1 MAHTDL
7 SRGAGEA
14 QASSDRSIEQAT
26 LIGTLL
32 HLWPY
37 IWPGDRVDLKMRV
50 VWSMVLLLV
59 AKLAT
64 LSVPFTFKWAIDA
77 LTGAGSAPV
86 QPSNWTMWLIASP
99 LIMTGSYGA
108 IRVLMAILTQWRDGI
123 FARVA
128 MHAVRKLAYLT
139 FVHMHEL
146 SLRFHLE
153 RKTGGLTRVLMAI
166 LTQWR
171 DGIFARVAMH
181 AVRKLA
187 YLTFVHMHELSLRF
201 HLERKTGGLTRVLER
216 GRLGIEV
223 IVRMVILQLA
233 PTIVEVSLLMGVL
246 LWQFDWRYVLV
257 TMITVVIFMYYTYVA
272 TEWRIEIRR
281 KMNDSDTEANTKA
294 IDSLLNYETVKYFS
308 AEEREATRYDR
319 SMERYERN
327 SVKTYTSL
335 AVLNT
340 GQAVIFTAG
349 LTATMLMCAIGVRN
363 GTNTVGD
370 FVMVNAMM
378 IQLYQP
384 LNFMGMVYREIKQAV
399 IDIEK
404 MFSVLSRNPEIKDVP
419 GAKPLIVT
427 TGSVRFDDVRFSYD
441 PERPILKGLS
451 FEVPAGKTVAIV
463 GPSGAG
469 KSTISRLLFRL
480 YDVSSGKILID
491 GQDIRNV
498 TQSSLRASIGMVP
511 QDTVLFNDT
520 IRYNIRYGRWDADDA
535 EVEQA
540 AQLAQIDG
548 FIRMSPKGYE
558 TQVGER
564 GLKLSGGEKQRV
576 AIARTVLKAPPIL
589 VLDEATSALD
599 SHTEQE
605 IQDALERVSR
615 NRTSLV
621 IAHRLSTIVG
631 ADEIIVLDQGR
642 IAERGTHSQ
651 LLATDGLYASMW
663 NRQREAQEARER
675 LARIADENEAPNRAP
690 PPVDDVLVTPAA
702 AE

>member
-1 MAHTDL
+1 MTHHD
-7 SRGAGEA
+7 SRGPGPAGPVA
-14 QASSDRSIEQAT
+14 DRSFEQAT
-26 LIGTLL
+26 LIGTLV

-50 VWSMVLLLV
+50 VWSVVLLLI
-59 AKLAT
+59 AKVAT
-64 LSVPFTFKWAIDA
+64 LAVPFTFKWAIDA
-77 LTGAGSAPV
+77 LTGADTAPL

-99 LIMTGSYGA
+99 LIMTVSYGA
-108 IRVLMAILTQWRDGI
+108 LRIVMAVLTQWRDGI

-128 MHAVRKLAYLT
+128 MHAVRKLA
-139 FVHMHEL
+139 
-146 SLRFHLE
+146 S
-153 RKTGGLTRVLMAI
+153 I
-166 LTQWR
+166 
-171 DGIFARVAMH
+171 
-181 AVRKLA
+181 
-187 YLTFVHMHELSLRF
+187 TFVHMHELSLRF

-223 IVRMVILQLA
+223 IVRMVILQLV
-233 PTIVEVSLLMGVL
+233 PTIVEVSLLMAVL
-246 LWQFDWRYVLV
+246 LWKFDWRYVLA
-257 TMITVVIFMYYTYVA
+257 TMTTVVVFMYYTYIA

-281 KMNDSDTEANTKA
+281 KMNESDTEANTKA
-294 IDSLLNYETVKYFS
+294 IDSLLNYETVKYFG
-308 AEEREATRYDR
+308 AEAREANRYDQ
-319 SMERYERN
+319 SMARYERA

-335 AVLNT
+335 ALLNT
-340 GQAVIFTAG
+340 GQAIIFTAG
-349 LTATMLMCAIGVRN
+349 LTATMLMCAIGVRS
-363 GTNTVGD
+363 GKNTVGD

-384 LNFMGMVYREIKQAV
+384 LNFMGMVYREIKQAI

-404 MFSVLSRNPEIKDVP
+404 MFAVLSKPPEIKDIP
-419 GAKPLIVT
+419 GARELAVT
-427 TGSVRFDDVRFSYD
+427 AGHLRFDNVRFSYD
-441 PERPILKGLS
+441 PERPILRDLS

-480 YDVSSGKILID
+480 YDVSGGRILID

-498 TQSSLRASIGMVP
+498 TQTSLRASIGMVP

-520 IRYNIRYGRWDADDA
+520 IRYNIRYGRWDATDA
-535 EVEQA
+535 EVEEA

-576 AIARTVLKAPPIL
+576 AIARTVLKGPPIL

-599 SHTEQE
+599 SHTEHE
-605 IQDALERVSR
+605 IQGALERVAR

-631 ADEIIVLDQGR
+631 ADEIIVLDQGL
-642 IAERGTHSQ
+642 IAERGTHAQ
-651 LLATDGLYASMW
+651 LLATGGLYASMW
-663 NRQREAQEARER
+663 NRQREAEEARQR
-675 LARIADENEAPNRAP
+675 LARIADENAAPNRAP
-690 PPVDDVLVTPAA
+690 PPVDDAPATPVAAELTTPAA

>member
-1 MAHTDL
+1 MAQTDSPL
-7 SRGAGEA
+7 HATDALPSQTSADER
-14 QASSDRSIEQAT
+14 AT
-26 LIGTLL
+26 LIGTLV

-37 IWPGDRVDLKMRV
+37 IWPSDRTDLKARV
-50 VWSMVLLLV
+50 LWSVVLLLV

-64 LSVPFTFKWAIDA
+64 LSVPFTSDWA
-77 LTGAGSAPV
+77 T
-86 QPSNWTMWLIASP
+86 WLIASP
-99 LIMTGSYGA
+99 LIMTVSYGA
-108 IRVLMAILTQWRDGI
+108 LRVLMAVLTQWRDGI

-128 MHAVRKLAYLT
+128 MHAVRKLATIT
-139 FVHMHEL
+139 F
-146 SLRFHLE
+146 
-153 RKTGGLTRVLMAI
+153 I
-166 LTQWR
+166 
-171 DGIFARVAMH
+171 
-181 AVRKLA
+181 
-187 YLTFVHMHELSLRF
+187 HMHELSLRF

-216 GRLGIEV
+216 GRNGIET
-223 IVRMVILQLA
+223 IVRMVILQLI
-233 PTIVEVSLLMGVL
+233 PTIVEVSLLMGVM
-246 LWQFDWRYVLV
+246 LWQFDWRYVLA
-257 TMITVVIFMYYTYVA
+257 TLITVVVFMYFTYAA
-272 TEWRIEIRR
+272 TEWRIAIRR

-294 IDSLLNYETVKYFS
+294 IDSLLNYETVKYFG
-308 AEEREATRYDR
+308 AETREAARYDR
-319 SMERYERN
+319 SMERYEQA

-340 GQAVIFTAG
+340 GQALIFTFG

-363 GTNTVGD
+363 GHNTVGD

-384 LNFMGMVYREIKQAV
+384 LNFMGMVYREIKQAI

-404 MFSVLSRNPEIKDVP
+404 MFEVLTRNPEVKDVP
-419 GAKPLIVT
+419 GAKPLVVT
-427 TGSVRFDDVRFSYD
+427 SGSVRFEDVRFAYD

-480 YDVSSGKILID
+480 YDLSGGRITID
-491 GQDIRNV
+491 GQDIRTV
-498 TQSSLRASIGMVP
+498 TQTSLRAAIGMVP

-520 IRYNIRYGRWDADDA
+520 IRYNIRYGRWEAGDA
-535 EVEQA
+535 EIEEA
-540 AQLAQIDG
+540 ARLAQIDG
-548 FIRMSPKGYE
+548 LIRLAPHGYE

-599 SHTEQE
+599 SHTEHE
-605 IQDALERVSR
+605 IQGALDRVAR

-621 IAHRLSTIVG
+621 IAHRLSTIVA
-631 ADEIIVLDQGR
+631 ADEIIVLDQGL
-642 IAERGTHSQ
+642 IAERGTHGQ
-651 LLATDGLYASMW
+651 LLASGGLYASMW
-663 NRQREAQEARER
+663 NRQREAEAARER
-675 LARIADENEAPNRAP
+675 LAQIDDKNDAPNRVP
-690 PPVDDVLVTPAA
+690 PPVEDPIATA

>member
-1 MAHTDL
+1 MAHTD
-7 SRGAGEA
+7 SSAGAGEA
-14 QASSDRSIEQAT
+14 LPSSNKPIEQAT
-26 LIGTLL
+26 LMGTLA

-50 VWSMVLLLV
+50 VWSIVLLLI

-77 LTGAGSAPV
+77 LTGADTAPV
-86 QPSNWTMWLIASP
+86 QSSNWTMWLIASP
-99 LIMTGSYGA
+99 LIMTASYGA
-108 IRVLMAILTQWRDGI
+108 LRVIMA
-123 FARVA
+123 V
-128 MHAVRKLAYLT
+128 
-139 FVHMHEL
+139 
-146 SLRFHLE
+146 
-153 RKTGGLTRVLMAI
+153 

-223 IVRMVILQLA
+223 IVRMVILQLV

-246 LWQFDWRYVLV
+246 LWQFDWRYVVATL
-257 TMITVVIFMYYTYVA
+257 ITVVVFMYYTYIA

-281 KMNDSDTEANTKA
+281 KMNESDTEANTKA

-308 AEEREATRYDR
+308 AEEREARRYDR
-319 SMERYERN
+319 SMEGYERA

-340 GQAVIFTAG
+340 GQAIIFTAG
-349 LTATMLMCAIGVRN
+349 LTATMVMCAIGVRS
-363 GTNTVGD
+363 GKNTVGD

-384 LNFMGMVYREIKQAV
+384 LNFMGMVYREIKQAI

-404 MFSVLSRNPEIKDVP
+404 MFEVLARDTEIKDMP
-419 GAKPLIVT
+419 GAKPLVVT
-427 TGSVRFDDVRFSYD
+427 AGHLRFDDVRFSYE
-441 PERPILKGLS
+441 PARPILKGLS

-480 YDVSSGKILID
+480 YDVSSGSITID
-491 GQDIRNV
+491 GQDIRDV
-498 TQSSLRASIGMVP
+498 TQTSLRAAIGMVP

-520 IRYNIRYGRWDADDA
+520 IRYNIRYGRWDAGDA
-535 EVEQA
+535 EVEEA
-540 AQLAQIDG
+540 ARLAQIDP

-599 SHTEQE
+599 SHTEAE
-605 IQDALERVSR
+605 IQEALDRVSR

-621 IAHRLSTIVG
+621 IAHRLSTIVA

-642 IAERGTHSQ
+642 IAERGTHGE
-651 LLATDGLYASMW
+651 LLVKGGLYASMW
-663 NRQREAQEARER
+663 NRQREAEEARER
-675 LARIADENEAPNRAP
+675 LALVDDDNEAPSRLP
-690 PPVDDVLVTPAA
+690 PPVDDAIATA

>member
-1 MAHTDL
+1 MSQDDL
-7 SRGAGEA
+7 TAPTSPVSAPDNALG
-14 QASSDRSIEQAT
+14 QASLT
-26 LIGTLL
+26 GTLA

-37 IWPGDRVDLKMRV
+37 IWPGDRADLKMRV
-50 VWSMVLLLV
+50 VWSVVLLLA
-59 AKLAT
+59 AKIAT
-64 LSVPFTFKWAIDA
+64 LAVPFTFKWATDA
-77 LTGAGSAPV
+77 LTGADTAPV
-86 QPSNWTMWLIASP
+86 QASNWMLWVIAAP
-99 LIMTGSYGA
+99 IVLTVGYGA
-108 IRVLMAILTQWRDGI
+108 LRVVMG
-123 FARVA
+123 V
-128 MHAVRKLAYLT
+128 
-139 FVHMHEL
+139 
-146 SLRFHLE
+146 
-153 RKTGGLTRVLMAI
+153 

-216 GRLGIEV
+216 GRNGIET
-223 IVRMVILQLA
+223 IVRMVILQLV
-233 PTIVEVSLLMGVL
+233 PTIVEVALLMAVL
-246 LWQFDWRYVLV
+246 LWKFDWRYVAATL
-257 TMITVVIFMYYTYVA
+257 ITVVIYMYYTYIA
-272 TEWRIEIRR
+272 TEWRIGIRR

-294 IDSLLNYETVKYFS
+294 IDSLLNYETVKYFG
-308 AEEREATRYDR
+308 AEEREAARYDR
-319 SMERYERN
+319 SMERYERA
-327 SVKTYTSL
+327 SVKAYTSL
-335 AVLNT
+335 AVLNA

-349 LTATMLMCAIGVRN
+349 LTATMAMCAVGVRS
-363 GTNTVGD
+363 GRNTVGD

-384 LNFMGMVYREIKQAV
+384 LNFMGMVYREIKQAI
-399 IDIEK
+399 IDIEM
-404 MFSVLSRNPEIKDVP
+404 MFNVLSRKAEIKDIP
-419 GAKPLIVT
+419 GAVPLIVT
-427 TGSVRFDDVRFSYD
+427 SGNVRFDNVHFAYEPD
-441 PERPILKGLS
+441 RPILKGLS

-480 YDVSSGKILID
+480 YDVSSGRILID

-498 TQSSLRASIGMVP
+498 TQNSLRAAIGMVP

-520 IRYNIRYGRWDADDA
+520 IRYNIRYGRWDATDA
-535 EVEQA
+535 EVEEA
-540 AQLAQIDG
+540 AGLAQIDG

-576 AIARTVLKAPPIL
+576 AIARTILKGPPVL

-599 SHTEQE
+599 SHTERE

-621 IAHRLSTIVG
+621 IAHRLSTIVT

-642 IAERGTHSQ
+642 IAERGTHDQ
-651 LLATDGLYASMW
+651 LLASGGLYASMW
-663 NRQREAQEARER
+663 NRQREAQEAREK
-675 LARIADENEAPNRAP
+675 LARIADENEAPNREP

>member
-1 MAHTDL
+1 MAHPH
-7 SRGAGEA
+7 SSPQAGETPP
-14 QASSDRSIEQAT
+14 QERSSAAEQAT
-26 LIGTLL
+26 LVGTLI

-37 IWPGDRVDLKMRV
+37 IWPSDRVDLKMRV
-50 VWSMVLLLV
+50 LWSIVLLLI

-64 LSVPFTFKWAIDA
+64 LAVPFTFKWATDA
-77 LTGAGSAPV
+77 LSGKGSAPIEA
-86 QPSNWTMWLIASP
+86 SNWTLWVIASP
-99 LIMTGSYGA
+99 LIMTASYGA
-108 IRVLMAILTQWRDGI
+108 LRILMAVLTQWRDGI

-128 MHAVRKLAYLT
+128 MHAVRKLAT
-139 FVHMHEL
+139 
-146 SLRFHLE
+146 
-153 RKTGGLTRVLMAI
+153 I
-166 LTQWR
+166 
-171 DGIFARVAMH
+171 
-181 AVRKLA
+181 
-187 YLTFVHMHELSLRF
+187 TFVHMHELSLRF

-216 GRLGIEV
+216 GRNGIET
-223 IVRMVILQLA
+223 IVRMVILQLM
-233 PTIVEVSLLMGVL
+233 PTIVEVALLMAVL
-246 LWQFDWRYVLV
+246 SWQFDWRYVLA
-257 TMITVVIFMYYTYVA
+257 TLAMVVVFMSFTYYA
-272 TEWRIEIRR
+272 TEWRIGIRR
-281 KMNDSDTEANTKA
+281 KMNESDVDANTKA
-294 IDSLLNYETVKYFS
+294 IDSLLNYETVKYFGS
-308 AEEREATRYDR
+308 EQREAARYDR
-319 SMERYERN
+319 SMERYEQA

-335 AVLNT
+335 TLLNT
-340 GQAVIFTAG
+340 GQAVIFTMG
-349 LTATMLMCAIGVRN
+349 LTATMVMCAIGVRN
-363 GTNTVGD
+363 GRNTVGD
-370 FVMVNAMM
+370 FVMINAMM

-404 MFSVLSRNPEIKDVP
+404 MFEVLARDAEIKDAP
-419 GAKPLIVT
+419 GAKPLAVT
-427 TGSVRFDDVRFSYD
+427 AGIVRFDDVGFAYD

-480 YDVSSGKILID
+480 YDVSSGSITID

-498 TQSSLRASIGMVP
+498 AQASLRAAIGMVP

-520 IRYNIRYGRWDADDA
+520 IRYNIRYGRWDAGDA
-535 EVEQA
+535 EVEEA
-540 AQLAQIDG
+540 ARLAQIDG

-599 SHTEQE
+599 SHTEHE
-605 IQDALERVSR
+605 IQEALERVSR

-621 IAHRLSTIVG
+621 IAHRLSTIVS

-642 IAERGTHSQ
+642 IAERGTHAG
-651 LLATDGLYASMW
+651 LLAQDGLYASMW
-663 NRQREAQEARER
+663 NRQREAEAARER
-675 LARIADENEAPNRAP
+675 LALVDDDNEAPNRLP
-690 PPVDDVLVTPAA
+690 PPADDIVPAA